1 MFQEFRGPSFA
12 FQWTFSYIGFSVEL
26 NTQYFIGAHNI
37 PNANMNDDSPSLS
50 VNFTAPGKLPQSSVI
65 LSCWEACF
73 GDVAWYR
80 GQGTLDK
87 AFDLTMSCN
96 MDTTVTVP
104 QRGGKI
110 GGKPISVCQA
120 LC

>member
-50 VNFTAPGKLPQSSVI
+50 VNFTAPGTLPPASVI

-80 GQGTLDK
+80 E
-87 AFDLTMSCN
+87 AR
-96 MDTTVTVP
+96 VP
-104 QRGGKI
+104 WTRLLILPCPVIWTPQ
-110 GGKPISVCQA
+110 
-120 LC
+120 